1 VLHAAVDPLAT
12 ARALSLWIA
21 EGTPI
26 ARQLQPDRQ
35 LAETARLVLDGLP
48 RQDVEALCLA
58 AGAWVLGY
66 RSAPA
71 RPGWTPVI
79 SQPQRR
85 MPAGI
90 NRSTGETVIALI
102 DGAADRIAIAS
113 PFIDAEAIGILIAP
127 LLAAAERGVSVTL
140 ITQQVEKVLAV
151 RRLAGAFSERG
162 LEARLRVHHALPT
175 QPWPH
180 IKLVLVDARVAY
192 VGSANLTGNAL
203 MGRNLELGV
212 LVEGDV
218 SALGA
223 VLDGFTAE
231 R

>member
-1 VLHAAVDPLAT
+1 
-12 ARALSLWIA
+12 LWIA
-21 EGTPI
+21 EGIPI

-35 LAETARLVLDGLP
+35 LAETARLVLNGLP
-48 RQDVEALCLA
+48 REDVEALCLA

-71 RPGWTPVI
+71 QPGWTPVI

-90 NRSTGETVIALI
+90 TRSTGETVIALI
-102 DGAADRIAIAS
+102 GGAADRIAIAS
-113 PFIDAEAIGILIAP
+113 PFIDAEAVGVLMAP
-127 LLAAAERGVSVTL
+127 LLTAAERGVHVTFV
-140 ITQQVEKVLAV
+140 TQQAEKVLAV
-151 RRLAGAFSERG
+151 RRLVAAFTERG
-162 LEARLRVHHALPT
+162 FSARLRVHHALPT

-180 IKLVLVDARVAY
+180 IKLVLVDARAAY

-218 SALGA
+218 SALA
-223 VLDGFTAE
+223 AFLDGFTAE

>member
-1 VLHAAVDPLAT
+1 
-12 ARALSLWIA
+12 
-21 EGTPI
+21 
-26 ARQLQPDRQ
+26 
-35 LAETARLVLDGLP
+35 
-48 RQDVEALCLA
+48 
-58 AGAWVLGY
+58 
-66 RSAPA
+66 
-71 RPGWTPVI
+71 
-79 SQPQRR
+79 